1 MLLRFQEHR
10 AMLSFKYLQIEI
22 LMRRIVFF
30 VFGVFVLASCQK
42 EVDGSL
48 GNNAGSGGGGGN
60 TSDYQP
66 VTANSEWDYT
76 STTSGNTHTVALG
89 TDTMINGLRYYE
101 FNSTAGGAT
110 ERGYISKVN
119 GVYRTY
125 GNFDPVGQV
134 VELVYLKDSAIGS
147 NWTNTISVNGFSN
160 YHKYTVS
167 KRDIQH
173 TVKGKTYNTVIEVN
187 YDFSID
193 NPLGGGILS
202 IGGGKY
208 YYAKGV
214 GLIEA
219 YYGFDFFGVSTSDTT
234 RLVSYTIR

>member
-1 MLLRFQEHR
+1 MKKFL
-10 AMLSFKYLQIEI
+10 
-22 LMRRIVFF
+22 FF
-30 VFGVFVLASCQK
+30 VSIIAVFASCQK

-48 GNNAGSGGGGGN
+48 GNSGGSGGSGGPV
-60 TSDYQP
+60 SDYQP

-76 STTSGNTHTVALG
+76 STTSGSTHTVALG
-89 TDTMINGLRYYE
+89 TDTMINGLRYYK
-101 FNSTAGGAT
+101 FNSTSGGAT

-134 VELVYLKDSAIGS
+134 VELIYLKDSAIGS
-147 NWTNTISVNGFSN
+147 NWTNTISVSGFSN
-160 YHKYTVS
+160 YHKYTVAR
-167 KRDIQH
+167 RDIQY
-173 TVKGKTYNTVIEVN
+173 TVNGKTYNTVIELN
-187 YDFSID
+187 YDFSVD
-193 NPLGGGILS
+193 NPLGGGVLS

-219 YYGFDFFGVSTSDTT
+219 YFGFSFLGVSSSDTT
-234 RLVSYTIR
+234 RLVNYTIR